1 MIKSSF
7 CVLLLASGLQSS
19 WAYSLGG
26 PIGNGGD
33 AWQTAVIGYGLGG
46 DINAPKN
53 IGEEY
58 RRNVS
63 TMYWTCDANFLG
75 FYGSNGVVAVRNAY
89 AVLNALTNVDNYSQ
103 PLSEFSLET
112 RHQNYRAQTLGLLDV
127 KSTVLYLMVEQ
138 LGLVDPVRYDWDL
151 HGRVLP
157 AGGTCPLNMEYMV
170 VPRNLDIITS
180 PLNQLQYSPYVNNVL
195 YSYTIDE
202 VCRPPNPLAITVP
215 FSVDPLADIYSP
227 VASLGVIFWGD
238 YYTGL
243 TRDDVAGLRY
253 LFTTNNI
260 NWETPAPGS
269 LLVTSNLA
277 ATTTLTTSD
286 LGALLQ
292 AAQTNTPAALAG
304 LFPGVVAVASATN
317 WITVTNWQVNSY
329 IANPPNGAPYPS
341 GTQSLVVYS
350 NIVSIA
356 AQQIFVLTFPNIVTN
371 GNVTNFPGII
381 LGCTNVVLNYST
393 NTAASVVT
401 VSLGGQYG
409 APYPPPTVTNATTQ
423 PIVIPN
429 QPSGEYFL
437 IPTGF
442 CAVKILCPQPPGFP
456 FANVVATTNVIT
468 TATNTY
474 TASDG
479 TTNTFVAS
487 QSIVTYFTNHTYIVQ
502 PIICSTATNSP
513 GLYEGIQQ
521 VQFVEADYDSL
532 LGQFFQPVTN
542 NYTMTSVANGQTAV
556 QHLQRVVT
564 APDFLFSASDQASG
578 VTLTLGTRNLNFNQ
592 ANILAGLAGPGTITT
607 PTTITLNKVGPDY
620 YNEGDDTTNGTPYF
634 TELPGS
640 DTADLFYTGLPY
652 FVWASYDGK
661 TNDPVVYPNG
671 TSILNLENQVLIQ
684 LSPSTLPG
692 GFSDVSYGPV
702 TITATGGA
710 FTRPYTWSASGLP
723 SGLTLVSNPD
733 STATLSGTPAQSGTF
748 DIILT
753 LTDYVGRS
761 VQWNRTITI
770 Q

>member
-1 MIKSSF
+1 M
-7 CVLLLASGLQSS
+7 LASGLQSS
-19 WAYSLGG
+19 WAYSTAG
-26 PIGNGGD
+26 PIGNAGD
-33 AWQTAVIGYGLGG
+33 VWQTPAIGYGLGG

-58 RRNVS
+58 RRNTPV
-63 TMYWTCDANFLG
+63 MFWTVDANFLG
-75 FYGSNGVVAVRNAY
+75 YFGSNGVVALRNTFT
-89 AVLNALTNVDNYSQ
+89 VLNALTNVDNYSRS
-103 PLSEFSLET
+103 LSEFPLES
-112 RHQNYRAQTLGLLDV
+112 RHQNYTAQTLGLLDL
-127 KSTVLYLMVEQ
+127 KSTALYLMVEQ
-138 LGLVDPVRYDWDL
+138 LGLADPVRYDWTL
-151 HGRVLP
+151 HDRDGSP
-157 AGGTCPLNMEYMV
+157 CPSGMQYLV
-170 VPRNLDIITS
+170 VQRNFDDTSS
-180 PLNQLQYSPYVNNVL
+180 PLNQLQYSPYINDIL
-195 YSYTIDE
+195 YSYTILE
-202 VCRPPNPLAITVP
+202 TCGPGNPLAIAAP

-227 VASLGVIFWGD
+227 VASLATIFWGD

-277 ATTTLTTSD
+277 AATTLTTSD

-371 GNVTNFPGII
+371 GNVTNFPGLI

-502 PIICSTATNSP
+502 PIICATATNSP
-513 GLYEGIQQ
+513 GLYEGIGQ
-521 VQFVEADYDSL
+521 VQFVEADFDSL
-532 LGQFFQPVTN
+532 FGQFFQPVTN
-542 NYTMTSVANGQTAV
+542 NYTMTSVANSQTVV
-556 QHLQRVVT
+556 QRFQRVVT
-564 APDFLFSASDQASG
+564 APDFLFSASDQATTPQDNAIG
-578 VTLTLGTRNLNFNQ
+578 VTLGTRNLNFNQ
-592 ANILAGLAGPGTITT
+592 ANILAGLAGPGTIT
-607 PTTITLNKVGPDY
+607 PATTITLDKVGPVY
-620 YNEGDDTTNGTPYF
+620 FNETADTLNGTPYF
-634 TELPGS
+634 NELPGS
-640 DTADLFYTGLPY
+640 DTADLFYSFY
-652 FVWASYDGK
+652 FVWASYDGT
-661 TNDPVVYPNG
+661 TNDPVVYPSG
-671 TSILNLENQVLIQ
+671 TSIQNLENQVLIQ